1 MKLESEIQNAIMRRY
16 FYYQLINVYVTVGF
30 SGNNLWIQI
39 IKTLQKPQT
48 LVDVIGGRMPN
59 VSLFFANLMIVKV
72 NLSSCLNYLWRTQD
86 KYPLSLNL
94 FQRRNVLAR
103 FMTLKYHIWS
113 TK

>member
-72 NLSSCLNYLWRTQD
+72 TNILPCVSTVMCTSRKQKTAQD
-86 KYPLSLNL
+86 SHPRPVL
-94 FQRRNVLAR
+94 FKRSFAYI
-103 FMTLKYHIWS
+103 FDF
-113 TK
+113 